1 MIEDNVHTAQRE
13 VCHFTGFVKT
23 FLINYEVKKIKNMD
37 ASYTI
42 RSIPCMQKTEPTDP
56 PPVKKKKKRNQNA

>member
-23 FLINYEVKKIKNMD
+23 FLINYEVKKRKKYGCIVHDKI
-37 ASYTI
+37 YT
-42 RSIPCMQKTEPTDP
+42 MHVE
-56 PPVKKKKKRNQNA
+56 N